1 MAQACF
7 LIGATRS
14 GAGKTTLTL
23 GIMAALVRRGYRV
36 QPFKCG
42 PDFIDPTLHET
53 VTGHVSYTLDLH
65 MMGADACRDLFFQRA
80 ETADICVLEGVMGL
94 FDGGSA
100 STAALAKV
108 LQIPV
113 FLIVDAQ
120 SSAESNAAVLKGFE
134 EFDAGL
140 TIGGVIFNRIG
151 SPRHRQLIE
160 QEVERHCRTKIVG
173 WVMRDHAFTIAER
186 HLGLHMGSEHP
197 LDDDNRRRLEQT
209 IEEHLDLPVM
219 LEMAAVPPRRPERPC
234 GRKARSPAGNRPA
247 LRIGVADDEAFC
259 FYYRQNFELLTAAG
273 FDIVRFSPLHDRH
286 LPEGLALLYFGGGYP
301 ELYAA
306 TLSANEGMRTAVRE
320 RFAAGLPIYGE
331 CGGFMY
337 LCRHLV
343 DQSGQRH
350 QMTGIFPFQ
359 TTMGTRL
366 RRLGYRTVEL
376 QRDCLLG
383 RCGDRLY
390 GHEFHYSDLDA
401 GQPINDSTDP
411 IETCYRL
418 DNNTSEGYSVGSA
431 LGSYIHLHFA
441 NTPKVLIH
449 LRRQLERDQPCAVK

>member
-7 LIGATRS
+7 IIGATHS

-53 VTGHVSYTLDLH
+53 VTGRVSYTLDLH
-65 MMGADACRDLFFQRA
+65 MMGADACRDLFFERA

-108 LQIPV
+108 LQVPV

-120 SSAESNAAVLKGFE
+120 SSAESNGAQLKGFE
-134 EFDAGL
+134 EFDAEL

-160 QEVERHCRTKIVG
+160 QTVRQHCRTKIVG

-197 LDDDNRRRLEQT
+197 LADDDRRRLEQT
-209 IEEHLDLPVM
+209 IEEHLDLPAM
-219 LEMAAVPPRRPERPC
+219 LELAVPPRRPERSR
-234 GRKARSPAGNRPA
+234 GRKGRPPVGARPTM
-247 LRIGVADDEAFC
+247 RIGVAEDEAFC
-259 FYYRQNFELLTAAG
+259 FYYRQNFELLIAAG

-286 LPEGLALLYFGGGYP
+286 LPEGVALLYFGGGYP
-301 ELYAA
+301 ELHAA
-306 TLSANEGMRTAVRE
+306 ALSANEEMRSAVRE

-337 LCRHLV
+337 LCRQLV
-343 DQSGQRH
+343 DQSGQLH
-350 QMTGIFPFQ
+350 QMTDIFPFR

-376 QRDCLLG
+376 QQDCLLG
-383 RCGDRLY
+383 RSGDRLF

-401 GQPINDSTDP
+401 GQSVDETPPIV
-411 IETCYRL
+411 TCYRL
-418 DNNTSEGYSVGSA
+418 DNNSSEGYSIGSA
-431 LGSYIHLHFA
+431 LGSYVHLHFA

-449 LRRQLERDQPCAVK
+449 LRRQLERDQPCAVE